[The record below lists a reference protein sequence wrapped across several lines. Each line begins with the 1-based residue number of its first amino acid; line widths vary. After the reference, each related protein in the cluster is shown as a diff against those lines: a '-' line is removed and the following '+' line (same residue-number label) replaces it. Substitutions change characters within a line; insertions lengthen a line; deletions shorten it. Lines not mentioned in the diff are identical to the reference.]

1 MYICNNWLQIAM
13 ETYFLCFTT
22 FLNVLKL
29 WVSLWQKHLFDVIF
43 IKNFWDADLSVQYR
57 QMMFLKLSQTWQ
69 ILMKLWLIIAITSIN
84 MASLFTFCA
93 VLSGGMQTVMT
104 DVADWPASPWCD
116 SRSTVDAGVSGRFPL
131 DLNRSIAS
139 PTNHGKPQSHGAL
152 VSLRTCNCIHH
163 PGNHQSF
170 FYCQR

>member
-1 MYICNNWLQIAM
+1 
-13 ETYFLCFTT
+13 
-22 FLNVLKL
+22 
-29 WVSLWQKHLFDVIF
+29 
-43 IKNFWDADLSVQYR
+43 
-57 QMMFLKLSQTWQ
+57 
-69 ILMKLWLIIAITSIN
+69 MKLWLIIAITSIN

-131 DLNRSIAS
+131 DLKRSIA
-139 PTNHGKPQSHGAL
+139 PPAIHGKPQSHGVL

-170 FYCQR
+170 FYCQRQGISSTSKVQFLRYNDFYCNNLRKVLLVHGFKI